1 MIDQSGSLNRA
12 GNSIGANMK
21 MPDIT
26 GGFADLWNYVKIDR
40 PHRIPAMGVSIVLP
54 IVILYLFLYAMQPEP
69 DTSAKIVYIENWSAD
84 RNEQDI
90 RREWLERAKATNA
103 RHARNR
109 EAYKRLADSLGVE
122 YDSTEADRVS
132 AETEAIDPETMAKA
146 QLDAAE
152 KFSRRRSAAAKGK

>member
-1 MIDQSGSLNRA
+1 
-12 GNSIGANMK
+12 
-21 MPDIT
+21 MPDVT

-54 IVILYLFLYAMQPEP
+54 IVILYLFGYAMSEEA
-69 DTSAKIVYIENWSAD
+69 DTSAKIVYIENWTVD
-84 RNEQDI
+84 RNEEDI

-122 YDSTEADRVS
+122 YDSTEADRDS
-132 AETEAIDPETMAKA
+132 AATEAMDPEAMAKA

-152 KFSRRRSAAAKGK
+152 KFSRQRGDAAKGE

>member
-1 MIDQSGSLNRA
+1 
-12 GNSIGANMK
+12 

-54 IVILYLFLYAMQPEP
+54 TVIIYLFGYAMMEEP
-69 DTSAKIVYIENWSAD
+69 DTSAKIVYIENWSVD
-84 RNEQDI
+84 RKDEDI

-103 RHARNR
+103 RHARTR

-122 YDSTEADRVS
+122 YDSTQADRDS
-132 AETEAIDPETMAKA
+132 AATEAMDPETMAKA

-152 KFSRRRSAAAKGK
+152 KFSQQRAAASTGK

>member
-1 MIDQSGSLNRA
+1 
-12 GNSIGANMK
+12 MK
-21 MPDIT
+21 MPDVT

-40 PHRIPAMGVSIVLP
+40 PHRIPAMGVAIVLP
-54 IVILYLFLYAMQPEP
+54 IVIFYLFAYAMQPEP
-69 DTSAKIVYIENWSAD
+69 DTRARIVYIENWSAD

-109 EAYKRLADSLGVE
+109 EAYKRLADSMGVE
-122 YDSTEADRVS
+122 YDSTEADRDS
-132 AETEAIDPETMAKA
+132 AATDAIDPEAMAKA

-152 KFSRRRSAAAKGK
+152 SYSRQRGDAAKGE

>member
-1 MIDQSGSLNRA
+1 
-12 GNSIGANMK
+12 
-21 MPDIT
+21 MPDVT

-54 IVILYLFLYAMQPEP
+54 IVILYLFGYAMSEEP
-69 DTSAKIVYIENWSAD
+69 DTSAKIVYIENWTVD
-84 RNEQDI
+84 RNEEDI

-122 YDSTEADRVS
+122 YDSTEADRDS
-132 AETEAIDPETMAKA
+132 AATDAMDPEATAKA
-146 QLDAAE
+146 QLEAAE
-152 KFSRRRSAAAKGK
+152 KFSRQRSNAAKGK